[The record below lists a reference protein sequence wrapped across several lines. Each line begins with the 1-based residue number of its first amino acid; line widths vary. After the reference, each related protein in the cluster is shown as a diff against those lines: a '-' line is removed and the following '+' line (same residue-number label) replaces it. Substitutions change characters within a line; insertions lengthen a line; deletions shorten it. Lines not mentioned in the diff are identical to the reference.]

1 MSDFR
6 KDFPDWEILYKSQR
20 VETMPWYNEKFD
32 SDLEKGLDERKIIT
46 KGKKFLDQ
54 KSRN

>member
-1 MSDFR
+1 LGN
-6 KDFPDWEILYKSQR
+6 PIQKSK
-20 VETMPWYNEKFD
+20 PWYNEKFD